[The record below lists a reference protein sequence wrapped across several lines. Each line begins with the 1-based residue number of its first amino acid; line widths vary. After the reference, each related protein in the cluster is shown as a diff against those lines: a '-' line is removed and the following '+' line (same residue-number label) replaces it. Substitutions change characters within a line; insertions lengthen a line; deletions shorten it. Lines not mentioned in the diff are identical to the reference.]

1 MSEVILTPEFIKK
14 CMIRGKMIED
24 ELEKEKIYAERGE
37 FYIPNVITDMWEEEY
52 YESIV
57 KEMSS

>member
-24 ELEKEKIYAERGE
+24 ELEKEKMYAERGE
-37 FYIPNVITDMWEEEY
+37 LYIPQFIIDMWEQEY
-52 YESIV
+52 YESIE
-57 KEMSS
+57 KEVSS